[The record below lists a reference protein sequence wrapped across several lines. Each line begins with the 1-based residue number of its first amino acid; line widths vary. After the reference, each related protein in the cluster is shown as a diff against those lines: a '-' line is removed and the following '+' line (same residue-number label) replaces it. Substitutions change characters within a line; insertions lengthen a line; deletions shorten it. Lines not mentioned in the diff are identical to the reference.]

1 MNQKVCPEC
10 RGPVRGRADKKYC
23 CEACRNAFNNKKKGR
38 SSELIKKINAIIK
51 KNHFILKEKNPG
63 EKPQLSEKY
72 WKKRDLTSI
81 ISPVI
86 PNPQMGKKFITVMTS
101 YIRPGITSIFH
112 CSGKNDPP
120 SPDHRR
126 AYTRFEK

>member
-63 EKPQLSEKY
+63 EKATTQRKILEKEGFNFHY
-72 WKKRDLTSI
+72 
-81 ISPVI
+81 
-86 PNPQMGKKFITVMTS
+86 FTS
-101 YIRPGITSIFH
+101 YTESSDGEKIYYCYDQLYS
-112 CSGKNDPP
+112 
-120 SPDHRR
+120 
-126 AYTRFEK
+126 TRDNQHFSLFREK